1 MNNLKGESSDELSR
15 TIISI
20 RPWLSSLGYTLTL
33 DDDLSS
39 FHEGQLGEYE
49 AGSVFEK
56 DIIIRVS
63 LKNIRKTCREDP
75 FLFPNFEEEVRLT
88 VFHEVGHA
96 LVEQLLDYAD
106 NISEFLPELKAK
118 HGNRFDAIFN
128 EELDNE
134 ETLVEDFARGFNG
147 KTKSLLQECAEVSL
161 A

>member
-1 MNNLKGESSDELSR
+1 MNIIHSTSSKLDEALSA
-15 TIISI
+15 I
-20 RPWLSSLGYTLTL
+20 RPWLSSLGFTLTL
-33 DDDLSS
+33 DDDLSG

-75 FLFPNFEEEVRLT
+75 FLFPFEEEVRLT

-96 LVEQLLDYAD
+96 IVEQLLDYAD
-106 NISEFLPELKAK
+106 NISEFLPKLKAK
-118 HGNRFDAIFN
+118 HGNRFDEIFD

-134 ETLVEDFARGFNG
+134 ETLVEDFARGFGG
-147 KTKSLLQECAEVSL
+147 KTISLLQECAEVSL

>member
-1 MNNLKGESSDELSR
+1 MIHSTSSKLGEALSA
-15 TIISI
+15 I

-33 DDDLSS
+33 DDDLSG
-39 FHEGQLGEYE
+39 FRQGQLGEYE
-49 AGSVFEK
+49 AGSVFGK

-63 LKNIRKTCREDP
+63 LENIQKTCQEDS
-75 FLFPNFEEEVRLT
+75 FLFPDFEEEVRFT

-106 NISEFLPELKAK
+106 NIEGLLPELKAK
-118 HGNRFDAIFN
+118 YENRFDEIFD
-128 EELDNE
+128 EENDNE

-147 KTKSLLQECAEVSL
+147 RTKSLLQECVEACL

>member
-1 MNNLKGESSDELSR
+1 MSKKNCLELNEVLSA
-15 TIISI
+15 I
-20 RPWLSSLGYTLTL
+20 RPWLSSLGYDLSL
-33 DDDLSS
+33 DDDLSG

-63 LKNIRKTCREDP
+63 LENIRKTCQEDS
-75 FLFPNFEEEVRLT
+75 FLFPDFEEEVRLT

-106 NISEFLPELKAK
+106 NIERFLPELKAK
-118 HGNRFDAIFN
+118 YRDKFDEIFD
-128 EELDNE
+128 EENDNE

-147 KTKSLLQECAEVSL
+147 KTKSLLQECVEACLV
-161 A
+161 

>member
-1 MNNLKGESSDELSR
+1 MSKIHSTSSKLDEALFA
-15 TIISI
+15 I
-20 RPWLSSLGYTLTL
+20 RPWLSSLGYALTL
-33 DDDLSS
+33 DDDLSG

-63 LKNIRKTCREDP
+63 TENIRKTCQEDP
-75 FLFPNFEEEVRLT
+75 LLFPDFEEEVRLT

-106 NISEFLPELKAK
+106 NINEFLPELNAK
-118 HGNRFDAIFN
+118 YGDKFDEIFDEN
-128 EELDNE
+128 LDNE
-134 ETLVEDFARGFNG
+134 ETLVEDFARDFGG
-147 KTKSLLQECAEVSL
+147 KTKPLLQECAEVSL

>member
-1 MNNLKGESSDELSR
+1 MNIIHSTSSKLDEALSA
-15 TIISI
+15 I
-20 RPWLSSLGYTLTL
+20 RPWLSSLGYALTL
-33 DDDLSS
+33 DDDLSG

-63 LKNIRKTCREDP
+63 LENIRKTCLEDP
-75 FLFPNFEEEVRLT
+75 FLFPDFEEEVRLT

-118 HGNRFDAIFN
+118 HGNRFDAIFD

-147 KTKSLLQECAEVSL
+147 KTKSLLQECAEVNL

>member
-1 MNNLKGESSDELSR
+1 MSIIHSTSSKLGEALSA
-15 TIISI
+15 I

-33 DDDLSS
+33 DDDLSG
-39 FHEGQLGEYE
+39 FRQGQLGEYE
-49 AGSVFEK
+49 AGSVFGK

-63 LKNIRKTCREDP
+63 LENIQKTCQEDS
-75 FLFPNFEEEVRLT
+75 FLFPDFEEEVRFT

-106 NISEFLPELKAK
+106 NIEGLLPELKAK
-118 HGNRFDAIFN
+118 YENRFDEIFD
-128 EELDNE
+128 EENDNE

-147 KTKSLLQECAEVSL
+147 RTKSLLQECVEACL

>member
-20 RPWLSSLGYTLTL
+20 RPWLSSLGYALNL
-33 DDDLSS
+33 DDDLSG

-63 LKNIRKTCREDP
+63 LENIRKTCREDP

-88 VFHEVGHA
+88 VFHEIGHA

-106 NISEFLPELKAK
+106 NISEFLPELKAEY
-118 HGNRFDAIFN
+118 GDRFDEIFD

-134 ETLVEDFARGFNG
+134 ETLVEDFARGFGG

>member
-20 RPWLSSLGYTLTL
+20 RPWLSNLGFALTL
-33 DDDLSS
+33 DDDLSG

-63 LKNIRKTCREDP
+63 LENIRKTCREDP
-75 FLFPNFEEEVRLT
+75 FLFPDFEEEVRLT
-88 VFHEVGHA
+88 VFHEIGHA
-96 LVEQLLDYAD
+96 LVEQLLDYAE
-106 NISEFLPELKAK
+106 NINEFLPELKAEYGDK
-118 HGNRFDAIFN
+118 FDEIFN
-128 EELDNE
+128 EDLDNE
-134 ETLVEDFARGFNG
+134 ETLVEDFARRFNRN
-147 KTKSLLQECAEVSL
+147 TKSLLQECAEASL

>member
-1 MNNLKGESSDELSR
+1 MSIIHGAPSKLDEALSA
-15 TIISI
+15 I
-20 RPWLSSLGYTLTL
+20 RPWLSSLGYALTL
-33 DDDLSS
+33 DDDMSG
-39 FHEGQLGEYE
+39 FREGQLGEYE

-63 LKNIRKTCREDP
+63 LENIRKTCQEDSS
-75 FLFPNFEEEVRLT
+75 LFPDFEEEVRLT

-106 NISEFLPELKAK
+106 NIEGFFPELKAK
-118 HGNRFDAIFN
+118 YENRFDEIFD
-128 EELDNE
+128 EENDNE

-147 KTKSLLQECAEVSL
+147 RTKSLLQECAEVCL